1 MSGIRMPAQSVIARS
16 EFEFEC
22 VREFSHSGVQL
33 GANVSREER
42 RARIRAAIMRENKQN
57 MRWRDTQLTYAAV
70 YQQVYG
76 KPIDSRRADA
86 EEIAPMRAMRTKLWG
101 HDALTGD
108 QTLDDVDVE
117 DSL

>member
-1 MSGIRMPAQSVIARS
+1 MSGIRRPAHSVIARN

-42 RARIRAAIMRENKQN
+42 RERIRVAIMRENKQN
-57 MRWRDTQLTYAAV
+57 RRWRDTPFTYAAV
-70 YQQVYG
+70 YQQAYG
-76 KPIDSRRADA
+76 KPVEVRHAD
-86 EEIAPMRAMRTKLWG
+86 EEEVAPMRPIRTHLWG
-101 HDALTGD
+101 HAASTGD
-108 QTLDDVDVE
+108 QKLDHVDVD